1 MEGLNAKDIEI
12 LGFYARE
19 GNRELYFNYLAH
31 KAGNDGYPLLALG
44 VVRNDNAPG
53 ATANVFADTQARAD
67 GVAMGERGWHGFGVD
82 LMRADFALRFAHF
95 KAGRPD
101 LALNL
106 PARDV
111 QDSHD
116 PIFRQYGINPDGW
129 TPRQLLEAARR
140 RGGDEEAEK
149 VWAMLRDNSLK
160 GGQRALAT
168 TRAVLHTYNDD
179 QLDADAYLGAM
190 GRARAVGLG
199 TWPTTDPDRIALEG
213 RHYRFEEKS
222 GVWMQLHDV
231 QRQLHFP
238 APVTHPGTLETLHD
252 LRQLRLDRQQ
262 LREQFHPDDPNQ
274 HRPIMASPWLISDA
288 APVQQKAGSHETGL
302 QTAGLTPGPLHQP
315 LYQQCVAGVERLDA
329 LAGKPWDTH
338 SQCMAGSLTLL
349 AASSGL
355 QRVDQVLLSVATDS
369 APAGS
374 RVFVVQGDADNPAH
388 RRAGMDVALAVQT
401 PFAQSVQQLPLLEQ
415 QQREQV
421 LAAEK
426 VAQVTQPEPAGRAM
440 ALG

>member
-12 LGFYARE
+12 LRFYAVS
-19 GNRELYFNYLAH
+19 GNRELYFNYLSH

-53 ATANVFADTQARAD
+53 ATANVFADNQARAD
-67 GVAMGERGWHGFGVD
+67 GVALGERGWHGFGVD
-82 LMRADFALRFAHF
+82 LMRADFALRFKHF
-95 KAGRPD
+95 EAGRPD

-106 PARDV
+106 PAKDV

-140 RGGDEEAEK
+140 HGGDEEAEK

-160 GGQRALAT
+160 GVTRAAAT
-168 TRAVLHTYNDD
+168 TFAVSHQYNDD
-179 QLDADAYLGAM
+179 QLDANAYLEAM
-190 GRARAVGLG
+190 GKAYNVALG
-199 TWPTTDPDRIALEG
+199 AQSNTDPHRIALDG
-213 RHYRFEEKS
+213 RYYRFDEKS
-222 GVWMQLHDV
+222 GGWMQVQDA
-231 QRQLHFP
+231 QRQLHFSS
-238 APVTHPGTLETLHD
+238 PVTSPETLETLND
-252 LRQLRLDRQQ
+252 LRQLRMDRQQ

-274 HRPIMASPWLISDA
+274 HRPIMASPFLFADA
-288 APVQQKAGSHETGL
+288 EPVQQKAGGTDAVL
-302 QTAGLTPGPLHQP
+302 QTAGLTPGALHQP

-329 LAGKPWDTH
+329 MAGKPWDTH

-349 AASSGL
+349 AASEGL

-388 RRAGMDVALAVQT
+388 HRAGMDTALAVQT
-401 PFAQSVQQLPLLEQ
+401 PFAQSVQQLQVLEH
-415 QQREQV
+415 QREQG
-421 LAAEK
+421 LAAEM
-426 VAQVTQPEPAGRAM
+426 VAQVAQAEPAGRGM

>member
-213 RHYRFEEKS
+213 RHYRSRKNRAYGCNCTMCSDNPTFRRRSPIRERWKHS
-222 GVWMQLHDV
+222 MTCASCAWIASSCVSSSIRMTRTSTGRSW
-231 QRQLHFP
+231 P
-238 APVTHPGTLETLHD
+238 APG
-252 LRQLRLDRQQ
+252 
-262 LREQFHPDDPNQ
+262 
-274 HRPIMASPWLISDA
+274 
-288 APVQQKAGSHETGL
+288 
-302 QTAGLTPGPLHQP
+302 
-315 LYQQCVAGVERLDA
+315 
-329 LAGKPWDTH
+329 
-338 SQCMAGSLTLL
+338 
-349 AASSGL
+349 
-355 QRVDQVLLSVATDS
+355 
-369 APAGS
+369 
-374 RVFVVQGDADNPAH
+374 
-388 RRAGMDVALAVQT
+388 
-401 PFAQSVQQLPLLEQ
+401 
-415 QQREQV
+415 
-421 LAAEK
+421 
-426 VAQVTQPEPAGRAM
+426 
-440 ALG
+440 

>member
-1 MEGLNAKDIEI
+1 MEGLNAKDIDI
-12 LGFYARE
+12 LRFYAE
-19 GNRELYFNYLAH
+19 AGNRELYFNYLAH

-53 ATANVFADTQARAD
+53 ATANVFADNQARAD

-82 LMRADFALRFAHF
+82 LMRADFALRFKHF
-95 KAGRPD
+95 EAGRPD

-140 RGGDEEAEK
+140 HGGDEEAEK

-160 GGQRALAT
+160 GVSRAGET
-168 TRAVLHTYNDD
+168 TRGVLHTYNDD

-190 GRARAVGLG
+190 GKARTSALG
-199 TWPTTDPDRIALEG
+199 AQPNTDPDRIALEG
-213 RHYRFEEKS
+213 VHYRFDEKS
-222 GVWMQLHDV
+222 GGWMQVQDA
-231 QRQLHFP
+231 QRQLHFSS
-238 APVTHPGTLETLHD
+238 PVTHPETLETLHD

-274 HRPIMASPWLISDA
+274 QRPIMASPWLISDA
-288 APVQQKAGSHETGL
+288 APVQQKAGSHETEL
-302 QTAGLTPGPLHQP
+302 QTAGLPPGALHQP

-329 LAGKPWDTH
+329 MAGKPWDTH
-338 SQCMAGSLTLL
+338 SQCMAGSLTVL

-369 APAGS
+369 TPAGS

-388 RRAGMDVALAVQT
+388 LRAGMETALAVET
-401 PFAQSVQQLPLLEQ
+401 PLEQSLQQLQALEQ
-415 QQREQV
+415 QHAQA
-421 LAAEK
+421 LATEK
-426 VAQVTQPEPAGRAM
+426 VAQVTPAEPAGRGM
-440 ALG
+440 ALA